1 MSDCSTTLQMVAA
14 LASAIAA
21 IAALWVARS
30 AFSFQKNSLLKT
42 ANLEQIVK
50 LLQQLYYFKS
60 LTGQPVLDASDED
73 VTGLGQKIAEAKHS
87 VVLLEAMVPESARTE
102 MMNINDIVHGLHE
115 GSIFP
120 TGQGGPNSALRAR
133 LNDAIDA
140 LQCVYRTEMK

>member
-1 MSDCSTTLQMVAA
+1 MQTVAA

-30 AFSFQKNSLLKT
+30 TFSFQRNSLLKA
-42 ANLEQIVK
+42 ANLEHIVK
-50 LLQQLYYFKS
+50 ILQQLYYFKS

-87 VVLLEAMVPESARTE
+87 IVLLEAMVPESARTE
-102 MMNINDIVHGLHE
+102 IMKVNDIVQGLHE
-115 GSIFP
+115 GDIFP
-120 TGQGGPNSALRAR
+120 TGQGGSNSALRAR

-140 LQCVYRTEMK
+140 LQCIYRKEMK